1 MKSITETTS
10 HIKPVEAVRDQVQF
24 GPVVLD
30 GFMLMDNGEFRI
42 NLRSAAD
49 ALGCHH
55 SNVLQW
61 VNKNL
66 LTDSQQS
73 QAKTAAIAKDL
84 PSDTKGSQPLDPESL
99 TYPNQLQRKA
109 SRRSQ
114 QVEIQLTQDFS
125 ETPLILPVKG
135 NRTAPP
141 QTLSLATVSAF
152 WLSVSH
158 SNSKYAERAKE
169 LIKICVT
176 TTLERAFQEQYGVSD
191 SRNTDQ
197 RLSDM
202 WIRLNPDKHYPLFGG
217 DFNREFARVTGVS
230 VGHRASAVPLC
241 ELFYWRLPL
250 KIQQDLKDLNP
261 VIEETGWREFTYSQL
276 MTDEMR
282 AYMRELRAVIY
293 NQLVN
298 SPSKKDDPKAYRK
311 LLHRL
316 DKTLKRYTFR
326 GREKG
331 DGNIEALQAW
341 RKSQKEQQS

>member
-1 MKSITETTS
+1 MQSITDYTR

-55 SNVLQW
+55 SNVLKW

-73 QAKTAAIAKDL
+73 QPKTAGITTDL
-84 PSDTKGSQPLDPESL
+84 PSDTNGSQPLDPKIVTSSDR
-99 TYPNQLQRKA
+99 LQRKE

-114 QVEIQLTQDFS
+114 QVEVVLTQDFS
-125 ETPLILPVKG
+125 ETPVILPVKSG
-135 NRTAPP
+135 RQIP
-141 QTLSLATVSAF
+141 QTLSLATVSEF

-158 SNSKYAERAKE
+158 SNSSYAERAKE
-169 LIKICVT
+169 LIRICVS

-191 SRNTDQ
+191 TRNTDQ

-282 AYMRELRAVIY
+282 THMRELRTVVY

-298 SPSKKDDPKAYRK
+298 SPSKKDDPKSYRK
-311 LLHRL
+311 MLHRL

-331 DGNIEALQAW
+331 DGNPEALQAW
-341 RKSQKEQQS
+341 RESQKEQNS